1 MIIVR
6 NALRGFMF
14 YEPVRIISD
23 AIMGV
28 VSRSDASIHS
38 WYHISQRSMVLCFK
52 QFEVR
57 IA

>member
-1 MIIVR
+1 MVIAR

-14 YEPVRIISD
+14 VEPGQATGD
-23 AIMGV
+23 AIMGI
-28 VSRSDASIHS
+28 VSRSDACVRF
-38 WYHISQRSMVLCFK
+38 WYHPSQWPMVFCSK

>member
-1 MIIVR
+1 MISR

-14 YEPVRIISD
+14 IEPGQATGD
-23 AIMGV
+23 AIMGI
-28 VSRSDASIHS
+28 VSRSDAIIRF
-38 WYHISQRSMVLCFK
+38 WYHISQYPIVFCSK